1 MTPEIK
7 ELLQGLFT
15 ATQILVNE
23 RVLDG
28 FGHVSVRSTT
38 PTGDHYFMIRDNIC
52 EKFDENDFVE
62 LDLESNPI
70 GSNGP
75 RPSIERFIH
84 GEIYKARPDVN
95 AIVHTHSPTLIPFGT
110 SSIPLR
116 PLYHMCGF
124 LHGGVPVFEIR
135 DKHGMTDLLITS
147 SLRGRSLAES
157 LNKSSV
163 VLMRGHGATVVG
175 TSIQEVVFRSV
186 YATTNAQMQPVA
198 MQLGSPRFLS
208 SEEAALADELHG
220 KVLFRPWDFWKS
232 KLKAET

>member
-1 MTPEIK
+1 MTPETK
-7 ELLQGLFT
+7 ELLQELFT
-15 ATQILVNE
+15 ATKILVNE
-23 RVLDG
+23 KVLDG
-28 FGHVSVRSTT
+28 FGHVSVRSKT

-52 EKFDENDFVE
+52 GRFDESDFLE

-70 GSNGP
+70 RSNGP

-95 AIVHTHSPTLIPFGT
+95 AIVHTHSPALIPFGT
-110 SSIPLR
+110 SRTPLQ

-124 LHGGVPVFEIR
+124 LHGGAPVFDIR
-135 DKHGMTDLLITS
+135 EKYGMTDLLITS
-147 SLRGRSLAES
+147 SLHGRSLADS
-157 LNKSSV
+157 LSKSSI

-175 TSIQEVVFRSV
+175 SSIQEVVFRSV

-198 MQLGSPRFLS
+198 MQFGNPCFLS
-208 SEEAALADELHG
+208 SEEAVLADELHN

-232 KLKAET
+232 KLKTES